1 MATELNGTQITW
13 LGHATFKITSP
24 QGKIILIDP
33 WLTSNPSCPLPM
45 KQVDHVDLLLVTHGH
60 ADHTGDLLEVAKQHQ
75 PTIVAIVELANWL
88 ASKGIKNVI
97 DLNIGGSSTFEGI
110 TVSMTQAL
118 HTSSIP
124 QENVYVGVP
133 AGYVIR
139 LENGLTLYHAG
150 DTTVFSD
157 MALIRQLYAPDIVML
172 PIGDYYTMGPKAA
185 ALAASLLGAKQ
196 VIPMHY
202 GTFPLLT
209 GTPAALREELACMD
223 LSDIEVVAMT
233 PGQTIR

>member
-1 MATELNGTQITW
+1 MTIKLNGTQITW

-33 WLTSNPSCPLPM
+33 WLTSNPSCPIPM
-45 KQVDHVDLLLVTHGH
+45 KHLDRVDLLLVTHGH
-60 ADHTGDLLEVAKQHQ
+60 GDHTGDLLEVAKQHK
-75 PTIVAIVELANWL
+75 PTIVAIVELAEWL
-88 ASKGIKNVI
+88 GSKGIKNVI

-124 QENVYVGVP
+124 GENVYVGVP

-157 MALIRQLYAPDIVML
+157 MALIRQLYAPDIAIL

-209 GTPAALREELACMD
+209 GTPAALREELANLD
-223 LSDIEVVAMT
+223 LSNIEVVAMT
-233 PGQTIR
+233 PGQTIS